1 VNYIDDENNTAAPTP
16 LPDWVKWLLLAALT
30 AGALMILLKVLRRG
44 GAGVILAA
52 AAPAMAMSAMRS
64 PAPAVETIDTAD
76 LQAHLRNIAAHDPL
90 VPPVRL
96 FEALRDQGVPLT
108 SERHM
113 GRELRQLGLRSEVRT
128 VPGRTERRWYNL
140 TEYANHE

>member
-1 VNYIDDENNTAAPTP
+1 MNYIDDENNTATPTP
-16 LPDWVKWLLLAALT
+16 LPDWVKWLLWAALA
-30 AGALMILLKVLRRG
+30 AGALVILLKVLRRG

-52 AAPAMAMSAMRS
+52 AAPAVAMSAMCS
-64 PAPAVETIDTAD
+64 PTPAVETIDTTD

-90 VPPVRL
+90 IPPVRL